1 MLSNVAAGSI
11 LLSGFIM
18 RRLRELSSL
27 AFVSQLLNN
36 DQTPRNHAATRSLIQ
51 LTVDMMRTIKEIE
64 RAASVLDHFASAS
77 SRLAHFTD
85 HYEALE
91 MRRRMPGVDGGDP
104 GSRGV
109 SKSRMSLSCAEVVP
123 G

>member
-1 MLSNVAAGSI
+1 
-11 LLSGFIM
+11 M